1 MPTDASRCSRR
12 AVPDPEL
19 SSRFFPLKT
28 RHLIPLT
35 VFLLGLC
42 ACEPKERAVWSPDG
56 RSAAVVIGHELH
68 FADERGRLTGPPT
81 GDADRLLVE
90 KVAWSGDGS
99 SLVVH
104 RIRLAPRW
112 EELRH
117 LLPTAE
123 AERVEAVAARM
134 PELLRSAVVLHGD
147 MDRIDQ
153 LLSRIAGGESELL
166 RNALHLALAANR
178 PAVAD
183 ALSDAPKAWRSLA
196 GKGEEGGTAGFFLHE
211 LALVRRGEEGGWEI
225 AETFG
230 HSLRGVV
237 AMRLSPV
244 FPVLA
249 VSRVDRSGGEKGH
262 DLEWIHL
269 DGTARGTIATGISSA
284 FSWMPDGR
292 GLVMLVPVGPGQGPL
307 MRVLRRD
314 LLDAEGRP
322 LAEETG
328 VPRSRELAL
337 AIQPF
342 APRLAVLPGGEVL
355 FASQPGSLPMRGGKT
370 VRQPRLYLVPG
381 AGGEIR
387 EVPTEEGA
395 LPMDL
400 GYFVLSPD
408 GRRLAV
414 VESGSDAVAVIDL
427 ASGASELVSGPH
439 PGWKCRSL
447 PSWKSSDELSFA
459 ALDPATDTARWVL
472 WKEGDK
478 KLISLS
484 ADWPTGSTA
493 GWLEYKKESE
503 TPAITP

>member
-1 MPTDASRCSRR
+1 M
-12 AVPDPEL
+12 
-19 SSRFFPLKT
+19 
-28 RHLIPLT
+28 
-35 VFLLGLC
+35 FLLGLC

-56 RSAAVVIGHELH
+56 RSAAVVIEHELH
-68 FADERGRLTGPPT
+68 FTDDKGDLTGPPT
-81 GDADRLLVE
+81 GEAGAADTDRTLVE
-90 KVAWSGDGS
+90 KVAWSGDGN

-112 EELRH
+112 EELSP

-123 AERVEAVAARM
+123 AERVEAVAARI
-134 PELLRSAVVLHGD
+134 PELLRSAVVFHGD
-147 MDRIDQ
+147 RDRIDPI
-153 LLSRIAGGESELL
+153 LDRLAGGENELL
-166 RNALHLALAANR
+166 HNALHLALAKNR
-178 PAVAD
+178 SAVAD
-183 ALSDAPKAWRSLA
+183 ALTDAPKAWRSIA
-196 GKGEEGGTAGFFLHE
+196 GKTEEGETAGFYLHE
-211 LALVRRGEEGGWEI
+211 LALVRRGEDGGWKV

-230 HSLRGVV
+230 HSLRGIVSM
-237 AMRLSPV
+237 AISPT

-249 VSRVDRSGGEKGH
+249 VSRVDRAGGEKGH

-269 DGTARGTIATGISSA
+269 DGSARGTIASGISPA

-292 GLVMLVPVGPGQGPL
+292 GLVMLAPVGTGQGPL
-307 MRVLRRD
+307 LRVLRRD

-322 LAEETG
+322 LAEEGEEGDDVART
-328 VPRSRELAL
+328 RELAL

-355 FASQPGSLPMRGGKT
+355 FASQPGSLPMKGGET

-381 AGGEIR
+381 EGGEIR
-387 EVPTEEGA
+387 EVPTGEGA

-459 ALDPATDTARWVL
+459 ALDPTTDTARWLL
-472 WKEGDK
+472 WKEGEEE
-478 KLISLS
+478 LISLS
-484 ADWPTGSTA
+484 DDWPTGSTA

-503 TPAITP
+503 PPAITP